1 MIVGGHAVP
10 QGDVEVEGAMARSG
24 SSISAPPFPGGGEP
38 AGRGEK
44 SGQATRRK
52 RCTLEDRWDLP
63 DERDVED
70 SGVGDWLDQA
80 MAEQD
85 RKNRQLQ
92 GMLGDTREDLA
103 RQRRELGGLL
113 DPGPET
119 DPEPGEPVQD
129 LFEEERLSQ
138 EQNRRGLQSL
148 LADEKRRKDEE
159 RQACGLFGKPGSPAP
174 FLKPSGRTPAGQAQ
188 RRKASPLWKTTNFAL
203 TNRL

>member
-1 MIVGGHAVP
+1 V
-10 QGDVEVEGAMARSG
+10 
-24 SSISAPPFPGGGEP
+24 
-38 AGRGEK
+38 
-44 SGQATRRK
+44 
-52 RCTLEDRWDLP
+52 EDRWDLP

-92 GMLGDTREDLA
+92 GMLGDTPEDLA
-103 RQRRELGGLL
+103 RRRRELGGFL

-119 DPEPGEPVQD
+119 GPEVGEPVGD

-148 LADEKRRKDEE
+148 LADEKRRKHEE
-159 RQACGLFGKPGSPAP
+159 RQALQGLFGEPGRP
-174 FLKPSGRTPAGQAQ
+174 
-188 RRKASPLWKTTNFAL
+188 RRRF
-203 TNRL
+203 